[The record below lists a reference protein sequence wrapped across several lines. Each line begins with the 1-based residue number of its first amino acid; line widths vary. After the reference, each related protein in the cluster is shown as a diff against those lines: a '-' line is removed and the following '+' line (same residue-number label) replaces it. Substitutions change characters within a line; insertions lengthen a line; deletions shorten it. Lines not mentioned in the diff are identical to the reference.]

1 MYAQKQRKQ
10 FSYFKTREMA
20 QNNDLVKTSERL
32 ASHKPNASDETTF
45 LTVLAICI
53 VVCWENVPWFFA
65 FISFWMKCLQL
76 PSGFPIAMD
85 WFKIMCQTQIRGPDG
100 HIYMWVQAHVRSAHV
115 CLESLEWS
123 SSIRLKLNFN
133 TSFC

>member
-32 ASHKPNASDETTF
+32 ASHKPNASDQTTF

-53 VVCWENVPWFFA
+53 VVC
-65 FISFWMKCLQL
+65 
-76 PSGFPIAMD
+76 
-85 WFKIMCQTQIRGPDG
+85 
-100 HIYMWVQAHVRSAHV
+100 
-115 CLESLEWS
+115 
-123 SSIRLKLNFN
+123 
-133 TSFC
+133 